1 MKTYETDDFFKAL
14 KSDEGLPPLS
24 TPEAFT
30 GMVDPEKSSEEELS
44 FAPGTQCSYWTRKKK
59 DEIERVDHLGSQRC
73 GQDEY
78 PYVRLHGEFT
88 DEERVV
94 FRALQA
100 ETRPA
105 PGPPPAAGPSPAP
118 PPADKP
124 TPAPPPAARIFT
136 ASDGRTY
143 YEAPT
148 PRGMPG
154 PDKGC

>member
-14 KSDEGLPPLS
+14 KSAEGLPS
-24 TPEAFT
+24 TPPEVFT
-30 GMVDPEKSSEEELS
+30 GMVDPEESSEEELS
-44 FAPGTQCSYWTRKKK
+44 FAPGTQCSYWTKKKK
-59 DEIERVDHLGSQRC
+59 DEIEKVDHLGSQRC
-73 GQDEY
+73 GPYEY
-78 PYVRLHGEFT
+78 PYVRPHGEFT

-100 ETRPA
+100 ETRPG
-105 PGPPPAAGPSPAP
+105 PGPPPAARPSPAP
-118 PPADKP
+118 PPADKL
-124 TPAPPPAARIFT
+124 TPAPPPAARTFT

-143 YEAPT
+143 YDAPT

>member
-44 FAPGTQCSYWTRKKK
+44 FAPGAQCSYWTRKKK
-59 DEIERVDHLGSQRC
+59 DEIEKVDHLGSQRC
-73 GQDEY
+73 GQYEY

-118 PPADKP
+118 PPADKL
-124 TPAPPPAARIFT
+124 TPAPPPAVRTFT
-136 ASDGRTY
+136 ASDGRRY